1 MVDPRVAA
9 DTSVVVA
16 AFSTWHEFHSVARG
30 ICESKPL
37 LPIHAALE
45 VYSVLTRMPDP
56 FRAPAQVVAQ
66 YLALEWEQRLIL
78 PSQESIAALPA
89 RCSNAG
95 ITGGSIY
102 DVLIGVTAADNA
114 CQLVTLDRRAMLNV
128 MALGVDARLLVP

>member
-1 MVDPRVAA
+1 MRDHRVAV

-16 AFSTWHEFHSVARG
+16 AFSTWHEFHAAARG
-30 ICESKPL
+30 ICESKPA

-66 YLALEWEQRLIL
+66 YLALEWEQRVIL
-78 PSQESIAALPA
+78 PSQDSVAVLPA
-89 RCSNAG
+89 RCSTAG

-102 DVLIGVTAADNA
+102 DALIGVTAADHA
-114 CQLVTLDRRAMLNV
+114 CQLVTLDRRAMLNII
-128 MALGVDARLLVP
+128 ALGVDARLLAP